1 MAGRHAVPHNV
12 RHKQRRDRITR
23 PGRIRGAHENLAETS
38 QKIVTAF
45 LESQSPIDTGPVDPL
60 NVSEAFMELTRRI
73 LNNTA
78 RVPGDGDLQVL
89 EDAPGSYVKVRTL
102 SE

>member
-1 MAGRHAVPHNV
+1 
-12 RHKQRRDRITR
+12 
-23 PGRIRGAHENLAETS
+23 
-38 QKIVTAF
+38 
-45 LESQSPIDTGPVDPL
+45 
-60 NVSEAFMELTRRI
+60 MELTRRI